1 MMRPLP
7 RFLQIEPVGECNL
20 RCQMCP
26 IQFRREGRPYGP
38 PAFMDFALYCRLVE
52 QFDDLEHLHLQGLG
66 EPFMHP
72 RFFDMVR
79 FAAARGV
86 RVSTNTNMTLLTAA
100 RAEQCVSSGLAELHL
115 SLDAPSATTYEA
127 IRVRAN
133 FAKVLRNLARIVELK
148 KKLNKAQ
155 PSIRIVVVA
164 MRKNLFELTE
174 LVELAA
180 QYDVRTI
187 FVQHLCHDFG
197 EATLP
202 AHYQPMRAFI
212 DEQSLLNEDNA
223 VVTAAFDRA
232 RKRALALDIDLR
244 LPDVEPVA
252 HPVGTPGIERCDW
265 PWRGAYVS
273 YTGEAMPCCMV
284 ATPDRIN
291 FGNMVQDGAFQIWNN
306 AEYQNFRDQLA
317 SETPPDVC
325 RSCAVYTRTF

>member
-7 RFLQIEPVGECNL
+7 SFLQIEPVGECNL

-100 RAEQCVSSGLAELHL
+100 RAEQCVSSGLAELHV
-115 SLDAPSATTYEA
+115 SLDAPSAATYEA

-212 DEQSLLNEDNA
+212 DEQSLLNEDDA

-232 RKRALALDIDLR
+232 RERALALDIDLR

-306 AEYQNFRDQLA
+306 AEYQNFRAQLA